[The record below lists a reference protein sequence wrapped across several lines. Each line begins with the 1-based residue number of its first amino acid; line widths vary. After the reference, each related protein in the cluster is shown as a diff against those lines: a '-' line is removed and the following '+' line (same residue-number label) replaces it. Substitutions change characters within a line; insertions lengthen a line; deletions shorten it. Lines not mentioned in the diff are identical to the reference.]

1 MKKVLLSLVAAL
13 AIGAGSAS
21 AQSPELTLS
30 YGGYTQMDACNNHD
44 GWNHVNNAWGAL
56 NVGLNFN
63 VLPRLWI
70 GPSYTFSSTTT
81 KGGPHHSNI
90 AYHGIL
96 LNGRYEYYRNSIV
109 KLYGH
114 LGIGAVISHMMP
126 YGHDAY
132 NKAYFGM
139 QISPLGAQVDLSRQ
153 WSIFGELGF
162 GVQGLVQ
169 VGGKLRF

>member
-70 GPSYTFSSTTT
+70 GRATLSQALP
-81 KGGPHHSNI
+81 P
-90 AYHGIL
+90 
-96 LNGRYEYYRNSIV
+96 
-109 KLYGH
+109 
-114 LGIGAVISHMMP
+114 
-126 YGHDAY
+126 
-132 NKAYFGM
+132 KAGLTIP
-139 QISPLGAQVDLSRQ
+139 ISPITAYCSTAAT
-153 WSIFGELGF
+153 SITAT
-162 GVQGLVQ
+162 
-169 VGGKLRF
+169 RS